1 MLLIIPGGK
10 AVFETHLNSNIT
22 KHCIKLFYQ
31 KQKLIAT
38 ICAAPLILDA
48 VGILKGKE
56 YVCFPSCET
65 NIDGIYKENE
75 RVVVSDH
82 IITSKAAG
90 TTFDFAFAIIK
101 YLANEEVANMVLH
114 NVYYK

>member
-1 MLLIIPGGK
+1 M
-10 AVFETHLNSNIT
+10 
-22 KHCIKLFYQ
+22 
-31 KQKLIAT
+31 IAT

-101 YLANEEVANMVLH
+101 YLANEEVANMVCTMSIINKIKMILTI
-114 NVYYK
+114 KLISF

>member
-1 MLLIIPGGK
+1 MQQIVERVNIFKAAAIGQPFPDFTGEDLQGK
-10 AVFETHLNSNIT
+10 QIRLSDCV
-22 KHCIKLFYQ
+22 
-31 KQKLIAT
+31 
-38 ICAAPLILDA
+38 
-48 VGILKGKE
+48 KGKE